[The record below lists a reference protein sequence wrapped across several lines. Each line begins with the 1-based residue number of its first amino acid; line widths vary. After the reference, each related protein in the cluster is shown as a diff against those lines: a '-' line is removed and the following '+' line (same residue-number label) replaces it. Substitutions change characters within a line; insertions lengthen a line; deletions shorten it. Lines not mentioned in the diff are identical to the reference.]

1 MVFYTFLNEAS
12 SRGEERGFAYGLLHF
27 ALAERFGIRDGV
39 IEKGENGKPY
49 LKNYSGI
56 KFNISHCRGLA
67 VCSVSED
74 ETGVDA
80 ELVRGF
86 RDGAM
91 RRIFSPAETELVRLS
106 ENPDEIFFRIWT
118 LKESLCKN
126 TGKGIFSGLSGYEFV
141 FFGDGISC
149 TQMPEKAFTQRIL
162 EKKWVVSV
170 CGERPENEFI
180 FVDSN
185 AVRPFFYTGQ

>member
-1 MVFYTFLNEAS
+1 MVFYTFLNEVS
-12 SRGEERGFAYGLLHF
+12 SRREERGFAYGLLYF

-67 VCSVSED
+67 VCGVSEG

-80 ELVRGF
+80 ELIRGF
-86 RDGAM
+86 REGAM
-91 RRIFSPAETELVRLS
+91 RRIFSHAEAELIRLS
-106 ENPDEIFFRIWT
+106 ENPDEDFFRIWT

-141 FFGDGISC
+141 LSADGISC
-149 TQMPEKAFTQRIL
+149 AQMPEKVFTQRIL
-162 EKKWVVSV
+162 EKKWVISV
-170 CGERPENEFI
+170 CGDRPENEFI
-180 FVDSN
+180 FVDST
-185 AVRPFFYTGQ
+185 AVRPFFYTDR

>member
-1 MVFYTFLNEAS
+1 MVFYTFLNES
-12 SRGEERGFAYGLLHF
+12 SGRREERGFAYGLLYF

-39 IEKGENGKPY
+39 TQKGENGKPY
-49 LKNYSGI
+49 LKNYPGI

-67 VCSVSED
+67 VCGISED
-74 ETGVDA
+74 AIGVDA
-80 ELVRGF
+80 ELIRGF

-91 RRIFSPAETELVRLS
+91 RRIFSPAEIELIRLS
-106 ENPDEIFFRIWT
+106 ENPDEDFFKIWT

-126 TGKGIFSGLSGYEFV
+126 TGRGIFSGLSGYEFE
-141 FFGDGISC
+141 FFADGISC
-149 TQMPEKAFTQRIL
+149 VQAPEKTFTQKIL

-180 FVDSN
+180 FVDST
-185 AVRPFFYTGQ
+185 AVSPFFYTGH

>member
-12 SRGEERGFAYGLLHF
+12 SREEERGFAYGLLYF
-27 ALAERFGIRDGV
+27 ALAERFGIRDGI

-67 VCSVSED
+67 VCSVSEG

-80 ELVRGF
+80 ELIRGF
-86 RDGAM
+86 REGAM
-91 RRIFSPAETELVRLS
+91 RRIFSPAEIRFIGLS
-106 ENPDEIFFRIWT
+106 ENPNEDFFRIWT

-141 FFGDGISC
+141 LSEDGISC
-149 TQMPEKAFTQRIL
+149 ARTPEKVFTQRIL

-170 CGERPENEFI
+170 CGERSENEFI
-180 FVDSN
+180 FVDGD
-185 AVRPFFYTGQ
+185 AVRPFFYTGL